1 MSAYQFDAI
10 LERPELRGAWTFIRA
25 PFSVEK
31 EFGVKGRVAVQGAIN
46 GVPFRSSLLPQ
57 GGGEH
62 ILVVNKELRDRAGV
76 TAGDTARFVL
86 ERDDAPR
93 EVDLPPELA
102 QVLAANADAQAVFAR
117 LSYSHQK
124 EYADYVAEAKRPETR
139 QRRAA
144 NAVDLLLEAE
154 AKGLPPRYRRSRS

>member
-1 MSAYQFDAI
+1 MTVYRFEAT
-10 LERPELRGAWTFIRA
+10 LERPDLRGAWTFIRA
-25 PFSVEK
+25 PFSVAGEL
-31 EFGVKGRVAVQGAIN
+31 GVKGRIAVKGTIN
-46 GVPFRSSLLPQ
+46 EIPFRSSLLPQ
-57 GGGEH
+57 GGGAH
-62 ILVVNKELRDRAGV
+62 ILVVNKALRDRAGV

-86 ERDDAPR
+86 ESDTEPR
-93 EVDLPPELA
+93 EAELPPELA
-102 QVLAANADAQAVFAR
+102 QALQSRENAPAAFGR

-154 AKGLPPRYRRSRS
+154 ELGLSPRYRRSRS

>member
-1 MSAYQFDAI
+1 MPAYQFDAP

-46 GVPFRSSLLPQ
+46 GIPFRSSLLPQ

-62 ILVVNKELRDRAGV
+62 ILVVNKDLRDRAGV

-86 ERDDAPR
+86 EQDDKPR
-93 EVDLPPELA
+93 AVELPAELA
-102 QVLAANADAQAVFAR
+102 QALAANTDVQSVFAR
-117 LSYSHQK
+117 LAYSHQK
-124 EYADYVAEAKRPETR
+124 EYADYVGDAKRPETR

-144 NAVDLLLEAE
+144 NAVDLLLQAE
-154 AKGLPPRYRRSRS
+154 AKGLTPRYRRSRS

>member
-1 MSAYQFDAI
+1 MPAYQFDAA
-10 LERPELRGAWTFIRA
+10 LERPEVRGAWTFVRA

-46 GVPFRSSLLPQ
+46 GIPFRSSLLPQ

-76 TAGDTARFVL
+76 TAGDTANFVL
-86 ERDDAPR
+86 ERDDGPR

-102 QVLAANADAQAVFAR
+102 QALAANAEAQAVFAR

-124 EYADYVAEAKRPETR
+124 EYADYVAAAKRPETR

-144 NAVDLLLEAE
+144 NSIDLLLQGEAR
-154 AKGLPPRYRRSRS
+154 GLTPRYRRSRS

>member
-1 MSAYQFDAI
+1 MPAYQFEAP

-46 GVPFRSSLLPQ
+46 GIPFRSSLLPQ

-93 EVDLPPELA
+93 EVDLPAELA
-102 QVLAANADAQAVFAR
+102 QALAANTDAQSLFAR

-144 NAVDLLLEAE
+144 NAVDLLLAAE
-154 AKGLPPRYRRSRS
+154 AKGLTPRYRHSRS

>member
-1 MSAYQFDAI
+1 MPAYQFEAP

-46 GVPFRSSLLPQ
+46 GIPFRSSLLPQ

-93 EVDLPPELA
+93 EVELPAELA
-102 QVLAANADAQAVFAR
+102 QALAANSDAQALFAR

-124 EYADYVAEAKRPETR
+124 EYADYVAAAKRPETR

-154 AKGLPPRYRRSRS
+154 AKGLTPRYRRSRS

>member
-1 MSAYQFDAI
+1 MPAYQFEAP
-10 LERPELRGAWTFIRA
+10 LERPELRGAWTFVRA

-46 GVPFRSSLLPQ
+46 GIPFRSSLLPQ

-62 ILVVNKELRDRAGV
+62 ILVVNKALRDRAGV

-93 EVDLPPELA
+93 EVELPPELA
-102 QVLAANADAQAVFAR
+102 QALAASAAALAVFAR

-124 EYADYVAEAKRPETR
+124 EYADHVAEAKRPETR

-144 NAVDLLLEAE
+144 NAVDLLLAAE
-154 AKGLPPRYRRSRS
+154 AQGLTPRYRRSRS